1 MLQLTS
7 VQAKLASFNPRAEK
21 HGDENVPAGD
31 LKFELRTHSSV
42 LDAFD
47 KSYRPFLF
55 RKPDLEGEQQPLLEG
70 DKLTALAKPNL
81 KPLKLDEEFT
91 GYTLHISR
99 GLEASAGLRL
109 VDVGLSNFVFEAIS
123 GGSVAI
129 TFSATVHPDADEAG
143 ELCSLIQEIVDITLE
158 PPQADAKKKAA

>member
-1 MLQLTS
+1 MLQLTN

-47 KSYRPFLF
+47 KSFRPFLF

-70 DKLTALAKPNL
+70 DTLTALAKPNL
-81 KPLKLDEEFT
+81 KPLTIDEKFT
-91 GYTLHISR
+91 GYTLRISR
-99 GLEASAGLRL
+99 GLEASDGLHL
-109 VDVGLSNFVFEAIS
+109 VDVEVSNFKIEPIS
-123 GGSVAI
+123 GGSVSL

-158 PPQADAKKKAA
+158 PPQADKQRKAA